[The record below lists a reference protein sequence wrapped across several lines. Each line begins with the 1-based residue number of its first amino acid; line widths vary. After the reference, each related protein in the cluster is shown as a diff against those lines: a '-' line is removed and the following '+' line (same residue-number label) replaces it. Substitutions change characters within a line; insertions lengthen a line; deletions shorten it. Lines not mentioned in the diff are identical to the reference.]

1 MPQAINGKPPHPLG
15 LHRVIAPAGVL
26 PQPAQAIDN
35 RMVPHDNELLIEV
48 SALNVDAA
56 SFIQVKELVGPDPE
70 AIAAHMQ
77 AIVAERGKLHNPV
90 TGSGGMLIGRV
101 KEIGPEFPNEQGLKP
116 GDRIATLVSLSLTPL
131 QIHRIREVHLAAHQ
145 LEIDG
150 EAILFASGIYVRIP
164 EDIDERLAL
173 AVFDVAGAP
182 AQTARLVHPGDA
194 VVVLGGA
201 GKAGLLS
208 LYAAKRAAGARGR
221 TIGISPFEHEC
232 EEMRA
237 CDWIDTVLCADARD
251 AVAVMQAVEDATGG
265 ALADVVINCVN
276 VPGTEMASILAVR
289 EGGTVCFFSM
299 ATSFTAAA
307 LGAEGV
313 GKDATLL
320 IGNGYARGHADF
332 ALGLLRESEALRA
345 IFQRRYAHAEVTA

>member
-35 RMVPHDNELLIEV
+35 RMVPHDNEMLIEV
-48 SALNVDAA
+48 SALNVAA
-56 SFIQVKELVGPDPE
+56 ARFIQVKELVGPDPE

-251 AVAVMQAVEDATGG
+251 AVAVMQGVEDATDG
-265 ALADVVINCVN
+265 A
-276 VPGTEMASILAVR
+276 
-289 EGGTVCFFSM
+289 
-299 ATSFTAAA
+299 
-307 LGAEGV
+307 
-313 GKDATLL
+313 
-320 IGNGYARGHADF
+320 
-332 ALGLLRESEALRA
+332 
-345 IFQRRYAHAEVTA
+345 